1 MGQPGQEKVPPDG
14 PLAERALNR
23 RLGVD
28 KNSAGG
34 RSASLARDSMQEV
47 QLSPIER
54 AKGSTAPA
62 SLETSVVSPDSSTG
76 RLQQALDVFLWCA
89 TAAVALMVVYLI
101 YRSFQIFGIVA

>member
-1 MGQPGQEKVPPDG
+1 MGQLGQEKVPPDG

-62 SLETSVVSPDSSTG
+62 SLETDSSTG